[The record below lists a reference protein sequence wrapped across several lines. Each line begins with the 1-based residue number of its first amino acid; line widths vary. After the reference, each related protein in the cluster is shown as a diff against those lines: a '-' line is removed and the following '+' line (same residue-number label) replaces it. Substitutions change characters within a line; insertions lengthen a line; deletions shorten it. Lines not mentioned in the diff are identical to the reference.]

1 MTDIDPDMIRAVMQI
16 LRSQQATSVVE
27 SQSQQPQSQQTQQ
40 PPATL
45 FDRLAEGQVVQAT
58 VVSNSADGKVML
70 RLLGE
75 TVPVQTDADLKTGQ
89 RLTLVVSSKTDS
101 IMLQVQ
107 QPPSQ
112 ADIKAQFLKINLPL
126 QQPVAELMKVL
137 DSFTQ
142 SIPNRAV
149 SDNLLLASTRQLTT
163 QLLEQLPSL
172 AQLRDPARFEQA
184 LRDSGLFLENRLAR
198 GEPPASDLKTALL
211 RIATQLRPAVGQG
224 LSATATT
231 GATPG
236 ATTGA
241 TLAATSPAASNPLTT
256 ATASPGSQTAPGT
269 SPADL
274 GNRPAG
280 AEARPVDRLVA
291 SADGN
296 KTVPPTLTTGG
307 RADASARSQ
316 ASPGGPA
323 VAQSTGKLS
332 GSSTAT
338 TSPAS
343 MGANAPASSAANPAA
358 GAAGNPSGAVGS
370 PGGTVE
376 RVTSVTDKA
385 TLTATQ
391 AAQKARMLSQA
402 EPRQLIRSLLGNL
415 PGFAQLQAGLQL
427 MPKTELQLL
436 VKQLLMNPAQR
447 SEATSQLGFER
458 LQQLTRLLRSVE
470 SGIARIQTQQL
481 ASVPQD
487 DGTRQVWQLELPFK
501 DTRELQAVMLRIEQD
516 QATAGEDE
524 NGSSWTMAL
533 NLDIGKLG
541 HVHSK
546 VRLTQE
552 HVSTHFWSEQPG
564 TAEKISTHL
573 PRLQAALE
581 KLGLKVNQL
590 TSSLGRPPDPV
601 EMTYTEQRLLD
612 ENA

>member
-1 MTDIDPDMIRAVMQI
+1 
-16 LRSQQATSVVE
+16 
-27 SQSQQPQSQQTQQ
+27 
-40 PPATL
+40 
-45 FDRLAEGQVVQAT
+45 
-58 VVSNSADGKVML
+58 
-70 RLLGE
+70 
-75 TVPVQTDADLKTGQ
+75 
-89 RLTLVVSSKTDS
+89 
-101 IMLQVQ
+101 
-107 QPPSQ
+107 
-112 ADIKAQFLKINLPL
+112 
-126 QQPVAELMKVL
+126 
-137 DSFTQ
+137 
-142 SIPNRAV
+142 
-149 SDNLLLASTRQLTT
+149 
-163 QLLEQLPSL
+163 
-172 AQLRDPARFEQA
+172 
-184 LRDSGLFLENRLAR
+184 
-198 GEPPASDLKTALL
+198 
-211 RIATQLRPAVGQG
+211 
-224 LSATATT
+224 
-231 GATPG
+231 
-236 ATTGA
+236 
-241 TLAATSPAASNPLTT
+241 
-256 ATASPGSQTAPGT
+256 
-269 SPADL
+269 
-274 GNRPAG
+274 
-280 AEARPVDRLVA
+280 
-291 SADGN
+291 
-296 KTVPPTLTTGG
+296 
-307 RADASARSQ
+307 
-316 ASPGGPA
+316 
-323 VAQSTGKLS
+323 
-332 GSSTAT
+332 
-338 TSPAS
+338 
-343 MGANAPASSAANPAA
+343 
-358 GAAGNPSGAVGS
+358 
-370 PGGTVE
+370 
-376 RVTSVTDKA
+376 
-385 TLTATQ
+385 
-391 AAQKARMLSQA
+391 MLSQA